1 MKIGP
6 GRAPRCNRFPAQ
18 SLGIGAM
25 AHLRSPVKGANRTR
39 WVVPFGLLSS
49 GWKAAGSPA
58 ITGWRPLRAQGEPQW
73 GAQVGALGG
82 IAGEGRDRK
91 PDNQVFGRAD
101 PSRFSI

>member
-39 WVVPFGLLSS
+39 WVVPLGLLSP
-49 GWKAAGSPA
+49 GWKAAGLPDNC
-58 ITGWRPLRAQGEPQW
+58 R
-73 GAQVGALGG
+73 VGAPLGREGSAAAVRVGWIEDKKG
-82 IAGEGRDRK
+82 IAIGTTTSSAEPTRRD
-91 PDNQVFGRAD
+91 FLY
-101 PSRFSI
+101 